1 MQQLSVT
8 DLAAWLADPARPRP
22 LLLDVREAWEVQTAA
37 LPGITHVPMNEIPS
51 RADEIAATAGDNAV
65 VAICHHGARS
75 MQVALFLES
84 RGLGPLHNLAGGMD
98 AWSAQVDPGVPR
110 Y

>member
-1 MQQLSVT
+1 MQHLSVT
-8 DLAAWLADPARPRP
+8 ELAAWLADPARTPP

-37 LPGITHVPMNEIPS
+37 LPGITHVPMNQIPA
-51 RADEIAATAGDNAV
+51 RVDEIATAAGDQAV

-75 MQVALFLES
+75 MQVAMFLES
-84 RGLGPLHNLAGGMD
+84 RGVGSLHNLTGGMD
-98 AWSAQVDPGVPR
+98 AWSAGVDPAVPR